1 MSPFLGSH
9 SRLPIVFKPARTAG
23 LIYRQ
28 RERETGGN
36 EWRRNKR
43 AMSRRQRA
51 ISVTQPLIPF
61 CRASLPPHATPYTSL
76 CTCTPPTIRV
86 SLASF
91 QLRSSTVFGSTRR
104 RRRRRCDSSLS
115 SSSSR
120 RSSEEL
126 EASSLLVDP
135 SFELTILFDGYER
148 SFCLFVGYKQ
158 AFSEGT
164 SGAVLTFRH
173 RNIRKSVV
181 AFPDKPVRKSFA
193 YHESNFYAVNRCQ

>member
-1 MSPFLGSH
+1 MFRTFPCPWAPSSALIQGCRSYSNPPAQLGLS
-9 SRLPIVFKPARTAG
+9 IG
-23 LIYRQ
+23 

-104 RRRRRCDSSLS
+104 RRRRRRCDSSLS

-135 SFELTILFDGYER
+135 SFE
-148 SFCLFVGYKQ
+148 
-158 AFSEGT
+158 
-164 SGAVLTFRH
+164 
-173 RNIRKSVV
+173 
-181 AFPDKPVRKSFA
+181 
-193 YHESNFYAVNRCQ
+193 